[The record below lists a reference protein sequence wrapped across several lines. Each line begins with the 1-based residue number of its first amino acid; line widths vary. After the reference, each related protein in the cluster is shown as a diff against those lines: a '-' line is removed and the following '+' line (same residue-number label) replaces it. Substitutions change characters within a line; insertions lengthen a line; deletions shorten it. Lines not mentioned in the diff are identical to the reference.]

1 MKRRRVKLYRVLL
14 PKVLFWMVIALVVV
28 VLFRA
33 CKREEPVEVSPPMN
47 TTFELTP
54 PPEVD
59 SSEASYTI
67 KPSTTMTQEEAEEAL
82 VQAVLNVDHV
92 AGMSIDCGNITYL
105 DLLLLSRLIAAET
118 GPEWPDS
125 PAMAVGEVALNRV
138 ASPEFPDTLEEVLY
152 QKGQYEPVL
161 KESWVDL
168 RPTEHTIR
176 LALRLLKGERVLND
190 PRVVFQCLT
199 EIPTKTIMTYYDVN
213 LDTTTY
219 FCWTHYP
226 ELYEKED

>member
-1 MKRRRVKLYRVLL
+1 MSRKNRVKWYKRDL
-14 PKVLFWMVIALVVV
+14 PSVVFWLVILWILTCGAAKIHALQNQQAVP
-28 VLFRA
+28 A
-33 CKREEPVEVSPPMN
+33 DPTPVETV
-47 TTFELTP
+47 
-54 PPEVD
+54 V
-59 SSEASYTI
+59 AGVSYTI
-67 KPSTTMTQEEAEEAL
+67 TPVPVATEAPVMTQEEAEEAL
-82 VQAVLNVDHV
+82 VQAVLSVDHV
-92 AGMSIDCGNITYL
+92 AGMAIDCNGITYL

-161 KESWVDL
+161 KESWADL

-219 FCWTHYP
+219 FCWTNHP
-226 ELYEKED
+226 ELYN